1 MIVSTFHL
9 ISNILDVMQ
18 YFDTV
23 LMHILHICKSHRFKI
38 VMNNEKY
45 MLILNEFL

>member
-1 MIVSTFHL
+1 
-9 ISNILDVMQ
+9 MQ